1 MKLTGPQLYQA
12 QRAIL
17 DAFTEDTLRQCLQF
31 RLDKN
36 LDHITKPAKFSDRV
50 FELLNAA
57 NDEGWTVDLLR
68 ALRSRNPNPAL

>member
-1 MKLTGPQLYQA
+1 
-12 QRAIL
+12 
-17 DAFTEDTLRQCLQF
+17 
-31 RLDKN
+31 
-36 LDHITKPAKFSDRV
+36 V